1 MGGMHES
8 AGVTGLAAADVID
21 RRAYVIDDEPALRS
35 TIRRILTPTGILT
48 EEFESGE
55 AFLRGLEERPLGCI
69 LLDLKLPGISGLELL
84 DRLRAEGRRDPVVMV
99 SGHGDIPM
107 ALGAVK
113 AGALDFI
120 EKPFRKE
127 QFLKVVGEAFDV
139 VRGLQGNAVS
149 GLGALTAREREV
161 LRAFGHGTSNKAV
174 ANDLGL
180 SIRTVETHRANLVRK
195 LRVENLT
202 QALFLAK
209 DAGLLE

>member
-1 MGGMHES
+1 
-8 AGVTGLAAADVID
+8 VID

-55 AFLRGLEERPLGCI
+55 AFLAGVEERPLGCI
-69 LLDLKLPGISGLELL
+69 LLDLKLPGISGLEVLE
-84 DRLRAEGRRDPVVMV
+84 RIRAHGMRDPVIMI
-99 SGHGDIPM
+99 SGHGDIPL

-120 EKPFRKE
+120 EKPFRKD
-127 QFLKVVGEAFDV
+127 QLLKVVGEAFEV
-139 VRGLQGNAVS
+139 VRALQGPAVS
-149 GLGALTAREREV
+149 GLGALTSREREV
-161 LRAFGHGTSNKAV
+161 LQAFGHGTSNKVV
-174 ANDLGL
+174 ANELGL

-195 LRVENLT
+195 LGVDNLT

-209 DAGLLE
+209 DAGLLD

>member
-1 MGGMHES
+1 MRGTDVS
-8 AGVTGLAAADVID
+8 PADAEVSPPEVID
-21 RRAYVIDDEPALRS
+21 RRAYIIDDEPALRS

-55 AFLRGLEERPLGCI
+55 AFLSGPAERPPGCI
-69 LLDLKLPGISGLELL
+69 LLDLKLPGISGLDVLK
-84 DRLRAEGRRDPVVMV
+84 RMRAQGMRDPVIMI
-99 SGHGDIPM
+99 SGHGDIPL
-107 ALGAVK
+107 ALSAVK
-113 AGALDFI
+113 AGAVDFI

-127 QFLKVVGEAFDV
+127 QLLKVVGEAFDI
-139 VRGLQGNAVS
+139 VRSLQGPAVS

-161 LRAFGHGTSNKAV
+161 LRAFGNGTSNKAV
-174 ANDLGL
+174 ANELAL

-195 LRVENLT
+195 LGVDNLT